1 MVLIVEE
8 SVVMATPTSRLLD
21 LLSILQTGGHH
32 RGPELAERLGV
43 TDRTVRR
50 DVERLRALGYAID
63 AARGSEGAYSL
74 GAGGS
79 AMPPLLLDH
88 DEAFALAVCVRTAAG
103 DSVRGV
109 GVAAERALQKLRQTL
124 PPPARAKVESLAAA
138 TIRLPS
144 AVASEVDEAILTEVS
159 AACRTPERLRVDYRA
174 ANGVRSERRVEPFR
188 VVNVERRWYLAAF
201 DLDRDDWRTFRLD
214 RMESAERTGHGV
226 TFTDPPDPV
235 EYVSSSITTAPYRHR
250 VIARIDAPAA
260 AVARMVPAHT
270 GIIEEIDERTCR
282 LTLGANHRDDLA
294 GELGMLG
301 VDFVV
306 EEPAEIRAE
315 LQAMAAR
322 LERAAAAIAT
332 SASNR

>member
-1 MVLIVEE
+1 
-8 SVVMATPTSRLLD
+8 MATPTSRLLD
-21 LLSILQTGGHH
+21 LLSILQTGGQH

-43 TDRTVRR
+43 TVRTVRR
-50 DVERLRALGYAID
+50 DVDRLRGLGYAID

-79 AMPPLLLDH
+79 AIPPLLLDH

-124 PPPARAKVESLAAA
+124 PPSARAKVESLASS

-144 AVASEVDEAILTEVS
+144 SVSSEVEEAILTDVS
-159 AACRTPERLRVDYRA
+159 TACRTPERIRFDYRA
-174 ANGVRSERRVEPFR
+174 ANGVRSERRAEPFR

-214 RMESAERTGHGV
+214 RMTAVERTGHGV

-235 EYVSSSITTAPYRHR
+235 EYVSTSITTAPYRHR
-250 VIARIDAPAA
+250 VIARVEAPADV
-260 AVARMVPAHT
+260 VARHVPSSVGT
-270 GIIEEIDERTCR
+270 LEPIDDRTCR
-282 LTLGANHRDDLA
+282 LSFGGNHLDDLV

-301 VDFVV
+301 FEFVV
-306 EEPAEIRAE
+306 EEPDEIRARMR
-315 LQAMAAR
+315 AMAAR
-322 LERAAAAIAT
+322 LERAAAAIPT
-332 SASNR
+332 GSTTG